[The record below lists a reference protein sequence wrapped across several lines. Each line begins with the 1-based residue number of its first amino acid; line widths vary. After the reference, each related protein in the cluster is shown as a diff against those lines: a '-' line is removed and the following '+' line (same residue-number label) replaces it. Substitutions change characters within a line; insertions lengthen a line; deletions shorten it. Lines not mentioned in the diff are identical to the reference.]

1 MGAGSREAEWAAL
14 WAGRIVVLDV
24 ETTGFQAE
32 GDDRVV
38 QVAMILLDNGAETWR
53 WCSLVNPGRDTGPVH
68 IHGIS
73 SESVADSPTFAGVM
87 DTISQALSGS
97 RAIAAHNATF
107 DLRFLRAEFARAGA
121 ALPDLPVI
129 DTRLLA
135 RTLGLDM
142 ASEQLPDVAAAYGIA
157 HANPHDALADADV
170 TVAVLVRELSD
181 GFAQQGWRSLEQV
194 AKIAPPEQYAGRSR
208 NGGSGLS
215 ITIDLDNIDLAEV
228 RASWEAKEAARKA
241 RLTPEQH
248 AVWNE
253 FHDVRYTDPGPT
265 IELIDRACQLWPAG
279 DPDLVDILTSWQLH
293 CGDAFNRARSNN
305 GKAERAP
312 AVIQATELL
321 WSHQAEQGICARDAA
336 HHSQAWAAAVAALPH
351 DQALAAYTAK
361 VSSLIAWPL
370 CGTCD
375 ICRNHPHARS
385 WDTDPILE
393 VVLPLTTVD
402 SKTASLKQKR
412 EQVAAQ
418 WAAAFAAAGDL
429 STLEG
434 LTRRRISVMES
445 LEQYQAA
452 VDIGWEA
459 IEAGVT
465 HPKIADRMGLIYE
478 RKLGDPAKA
487 LEISEL
493 ALTWPEPVTGR
504 TAQESIRKRLNRVQ
518 KRA

>member
-1 MGAGSREAEWAAL
+1 MVAGSHEAEWAAL

-24 ETTGFQAE
+24 ETTGFHAE

-38 QVAMILLDNGAETWR
+38 QVAIIFLDNGAETWR
-53 WCSLVNPGRDTGPVH
+53 WSSLIDPGRDTGPVH
-68 IHGIS
+68 VHGITN
-73 SESVADSPTFAGVM
+73 EAVKGSPTFAGVL
-87 DTISQALSGS
+87 DTISQALSGA

-121 ALPDLPVI
+121 TLPDLPVI
-129 DTRLLA
+129 DTRILA

-157 HANPHDALADADV
+157 HDNPHDALADADV
-170 TVAVLVRELSD
+170 TAAVLVRELSD
-181 GFAQQGWRSLEQV
+181 GFARQGWRSLEQV
-194 AKIAPPEQYAGRSR
+194 ARIAPPEQYAGRSR

-215 ITIDLDNIDLAEV
+215 ITIDLDDFDLTEV
-228 RASWEAKEAARKA
+228 QASWEAKESARKA
-241 RLTPEQH
+241 RLTPEQL

-253 FHDVRYTDPGPT
+253 FHNVRYADPGPT
-265 IELIDRACQLWPAG
+265 VELIDRACQLWPAG
-279 DPDLVDILTSWQLH
+279 DPDLVDILTSWQFH

-321 WSHQAEQGICARDAA
+321 WSHQAEQGTCARDAA
-336 HHSQAWAAAVAALPH
+336 LHSRAWAAAVAALPH
-351 DQALAAYTAK
+351 DQALAAYTAQMP
-361 VSSLIAWPL
+361 SLIAWPF

-375 ICRNHPHARS
+375 TCRDYPYARS
-385 WDTDPILE
+385 WSTDPILE

-412 EQVAAQ
+412 EIVAAQ

-429 STLEG
+429 STLEE

-445 LEQYQAA
+445 LEQYQTA

-459 IEAGVT
+459 IEAGIT

-478 RKLGDPAKA
+478 RKLGDSAKA

-493 ALTWPEPVTGR
+493 ALTWPEPITGK
-504 TAQESIRKRLNRVQ
+504 TARESIRKRLNRVQ
-518 KRA
+518 KRV